1 MPEVELL
8 DKTEVWITGATLR
21 DARLPDVAATTAAVL
36 SLPRTSV
43 VVTDVREHHFVL
55 DVLQPRV
62 MLEAVAGKERELLAA
77 LRGLP
82 GVSLDSTA
90 RVHSFGV
97 LGVIGTPQDQVGEML
112 AAAVEVEEGVRRYV
126 STRVAV
132 VSTGAELRDRRV
144 HDTNLEAIAEVLG
157 AAGYEVSSGGTV
169 VDDERTIAGRVAR
182 LVSDGFG
189 CVITTGG
196 VGAEDKDKTIEALQL
211 LDPRLPTAVLA
222 RYTPGHGR
230 HVKDAVRVA
239 VTQIGWT
246 TVIALPGPT
255 PEVRLA
261 LPAILEALRRELT
274 PPALAE
280 AIAVVLRRQLRPH
293 GVDG

>member
-1 MPEVELL
+1 M
-8 DKTEVWITGATLR
+8 G
-21 DARLPDVAATTAAVL
+21 DARGRRRQ
-36 SLPRTSV
+36 RT
-43 VVTDVREHHFVL
+43 R
-55 DVLQPRV
+55 
-62 MLEAVAGKERELLAA
+62 LLAA

-157 AAGYEVSSGGTV
+157 AAGYEVSSGGAV

-239 VTQIGWT
+239 ATQIGWT

-255 PEVRLA
+255 PRCGWRC
-261 LPAILEALRRELT
+261 RRSSRHSD
-274 PPALAE
+274 
-280 AIAVVLRRQLRPH
+280 VSSHHRRWRRRSPSCSGANYGRTARTGDH
-293 GVDG
+293 GKP